1 MDNKQR
7 AFIYAFMSTVFSDKL
22 SKKGIEDLKNNP
34 DLLDLIGE
42 NAKRYFEQNDI
53 DTLDEELNIDFT
65 SAFLANSHPVESS
78 ITDAKH
84 QISTGLENPVMS
96 FYIESGFDVN
106 LNNTNLLTPDHIAIE
121 LGFMQNLA
129 LSEDVKTQKEFM
141 RKHVLKWMIPYFIGA
156 KYLVETPFY
165 LDFLDFATDFL
176 LSDYEALNV

>member
-22 SKKGIEDLKNNP
+22 SKKSIEDLKNNP
-34 DLLDLIGE
+34 ALLDLIGE
-42 NAKRYFEQNDI
+42 NARRYFDENDI
-53 DTLDEELNIDFT
+53 GTLDDELNVDFT

-84 QISTGLENPVMS
+84 QISTGLENPVMT

-121 LGFMQNLA
+121 LGFMQNLT
-129 LSEDVKTQKEFM
+129 LSEDAKTQKEFM
-141 RKHVLKWMIPYFIGA
+141 RKHVLKWMIPYFVGV
-156 KYLVETPFY
+156 KSLVETPFY
-165 LDFLDFATDFL
+165 TDFLDFATDFL